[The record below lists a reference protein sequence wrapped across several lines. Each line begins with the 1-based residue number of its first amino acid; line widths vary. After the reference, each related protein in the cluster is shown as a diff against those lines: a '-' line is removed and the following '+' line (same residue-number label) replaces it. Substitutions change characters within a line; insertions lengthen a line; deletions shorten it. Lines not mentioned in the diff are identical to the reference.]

1 MKEWCFMSY
10 GFFAMI
16 SRMKYIDRWALM
28 RNTENE
34 TLDSHSKEV
43 AVIAH
48 ALAIIGNKRFS
59 KNYNAD
65 RAAVLGLYH
74 DAHEIITGDMPTP
87 VKYQNEDILV
97 AFKAVE
103 ESANEKLLSKL
114 PEDFRDEYRELL
126 NDEADE
132 ELKPLVKAADRISAL
147 IKCIEER
154 KAGNSEFKEAEQS
167 TLNRLKECNIPEA
180 EVFIKEFLP
189 AYEQTLDT
197 L

>member
-43 AVIAH
+43 AVIAN

-180 EVFIKEFLP
+180 EAFIKEFLP